1 MTNPAAVARYMQ
13 KAQRAL
19 DEARLLL
26 GAQKAEGACNR
37 AYYAMHD
44 AAQARLRP
52 SSQIY
57 SVAWNK
63 RFRLIA
69 QAAFSMRIST

>member
-44 AAQARLRP
+44 AAHAVSALPAKFIR
-52 SSQIY
+52 
-57 SVAWNK
+57 
-63 RFRLIA
+63 
-69 QAAFSMRIST
+69 